1 MKCIQI
7 VRENVKLKLENEI
20 LRLQV
25 KILKDAIDG
34 ALIKITDIRLED
46 KVVRDAT
53 QKSNS

>member
-7 VRENVKLKLENEI
+7 VRENVKLKLENEM

-53 QKSNS
+53 